1 MSLDLKKAIDQISK
15 DKGIDRDMLIDTL
28 EEAVRVSVNK
38 KYSNMLDIEVN
49 FNEDTGEIDV
59 HQYKIVVDEVYDPEN
74 EINLEDALEHEP
86 NSQIDDELGFKL
98 EIKDLGRIAAQSAK
112 QVLIQK
118 MRDAEQEI
126 IYEEYKDRIGEIT
139 SGIIQ
144 RRDRSGWIINLG
156 RTEAVLPRSEQI
168 PKERFHRGDRVEAF
182 IIDVRKES
190 RTPQIVVSRSHP
202 DYMSA
207 LFKREVPEVSDGTI
221 KVMNVARDPGKR
233 AKVAVLS
240 KDSDV
245 DPVGACV
252 GVKGSRIQ
260 NIVQELRGERID
272 IVVWKP
278 DIAAYAA
285 NALSPARISRITVD
299 DDDKTLEVVVPDDQ
313 LTPAIGK
320 KGQNVKLAST
330 LLGWKIDVYTET
342 RYGQINEHQQIID
355 QLASAAE
362 ISASEFAKQGFE
374 SLDQLL
380 QASDEELMDKLG
392 LNQENLQNLKS
403 AINFLIPKE
412 EKTEEHDHE
421 QSAQESADDAEV
433 KDLAPEA
440 DPVIEGKEPDQMPD
454 DSSLP
459 DSDDDQTMEQGEHD
473 QEKLSDETA
482 HNTDPLQVESEP
494 DNQENK

>member
-1 MSLDLKKAIDQISK
+1 MSLELKKVIDQISK
-15 DKGIDRDMLIDTL
+15 DKGIDRDMLVDTL
-28 EEAVRVSVNK
+28 EEAVRTSVNK
-38 KYSNMLDIEVN
+38 KFGNMLDIEVN

-59 HQYKIVVDEVYDPEN
+59 YQYKIVVDEIADPEN
-74 EINLEDALEHEP
+74 EILIEDALEHDP
-86 NSQIDDELGFKL
+86 NVQLEDEIGFAL
-98 EIKDLGRIAAQSAK
+98 NVKDLGRIAAQSAK

-156 RTEAVLPRSEQI
+156 RTEAVLPRAEQI
-168 PKERFHRGDRVEAF
+168 PKERFHRGDRVEAY

-190 RTPQIVVSRSHP
+190 RNPQIVVSRSHP
-202 DYMSA
+202 EYMVS

-260 NIVQELRGERID
+260 NIVQELKGERID

-278 DIAAYAA
+278 DIATYAA
-285 NALSPARISRITVD
+285 NALSPARISKITVD
-299 DDDKTLEVVVPDDQ
+299 EDEKVLEVVVPDDQ

-342 RYGQINEHQQIID
+342 RYSQLNEHQQVME

-362 ISASEFAKQGFE
+362 INISDFTKQGFE
-374 SLDQLL
+374 SLDQLVD
-380 QASDEELMDKLG
+380 ASDEELIEKLD
-392 LNQENLQNLKS
+392 LTEKSLANLKS
-403 AINFLIPKE
+403 AINFLAPKIQE
-412 EKTEEHDHE
+412 QENMTE
-421 QSAQESADDAEV
+421 
-433 KDLAPEA
+433 
-440 DPVIEGKEPDQMPD
+440 GT
-454 DSSLP
+454 P
-459 DSDDDQTMEQGEHD
+459 DSDENAEELPDQKTQDAAGDKEEIVAQDESSQDVQENESENMEDSSSQTNTAEDDQDLLSQD
-473 QEKLSDETA
+473 KSEK
-482 HNTDPLQVESEP
+482 
-494 DNQENK
+494 